1 MAIGFD
7 VCHDPSD
14 KRRSYSGMVATL
26 DKSCTRYFSVVS
38 RHSAGEE
45 LSNNF
50 AINVMSKL
58 IIFFSTL
65 IMEFEIV
72 YSDLIIKVLVY
83 RGG

>member
-26 DKSCTRYFSVVS
+26 DESCTRYFSVVS

-58 IIFFSTL
+58 ILISTS
-65 IMEFEIV
+65 IMKFEIV
-72 YSDLIIKVLVY
+72 YSDLTISYLL
-83 RGG
+83 